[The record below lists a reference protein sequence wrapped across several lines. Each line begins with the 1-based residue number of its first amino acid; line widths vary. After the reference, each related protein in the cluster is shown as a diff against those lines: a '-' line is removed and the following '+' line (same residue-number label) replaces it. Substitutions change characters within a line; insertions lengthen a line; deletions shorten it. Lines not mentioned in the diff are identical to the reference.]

1 MATKKLEPVKS
12 KTATDE
18 AILIE
23 LKDLNETMKVFS
35 KYLDRM
41 DWKLWMMM
49 NMMRLIGE
57 ENGYSFKE
65 IDPKDKDTKE
75 EINE

>member
-1 MATKKLEPVKS
+1 MATKKLEPVKP
-12 KTATDE
+12 KTSTDE
-18 AILIE
+18 AILLE

-49 NMMRLIGE
+49 NMVRLIGE

-65 IDPKDKDTKE
+65 IDPKDKDIKE